1 MPETLLGF
9 DFGTKYIGIAIG
21 QSVTQTATPL
31 LTLKAQQGVP
41 NWQEVQKIIDEW
53 QPTGL
58 VIGLALQPDGSD
70 SQTSLKARNFGIA
83 LKKRFSLPLH
93 FVEERLTS
101 VAASHILRQ
110 EHHYSKQ
117 TDSDSMAAAIIL
129 ESFLN
134 RSKEVFN
141 ATS

>member
-31 LTLKAQQGVP
+31 VTLRATQGVP

-70 SQTSLKARNFGIA
+70 SQTSLKARIFGKA
-83 LKKRFSLPLH
+83 LKKRFTLPLH

-101 VAASHILRQ
+101 VEASHILKQ
-110 EHHYSKQ
+110 DHHYSRQ

-134 RSKEVFN
+134 RSKEVLN
-141 ATS
+141 ATP

>member
-58 VIGLALQPDGSD
+58 VVGLALQPDGSD

-83 LKKRFSLPLH
+83 LKKRFSLPLY

-101 VAASHILRQ
+101 VAASHILKQ